1 MQRSRQTAAM
11 FLLGALLAGGVLGFT
26 ADRMMSRAG
35 PTVGPR
41 QSVKLMRDNVAK
53 RLDLTPAQRA
63 VLDSILD
70 DRHKQMVDVMK
81 PMRPKMDSV
90 RQNART
96 QIRRILT
103 PPQQVEFD
111 ALIKE
116 MEADTGS
123 RGDKQGAQR

>member
-1 MQRSRQTAAM
+1 MSRSRQTAAM

-35 PTVGPR
+35 ASVIRP
-41 QSVKLMRDNVAK
+41 SVKSMRDNVAK
-53 RLDLTPAQRA
+53 RLELTPAQRA
-63 VLDSILD
+63 AVDSILD
-70 DRHKQMVDVMK
+70 ARHKQMVDLIK

-90 RQNART
+90 KENART

-103 PPQQVEFD
+103 PPQQLEFD

-116 MEADTGS
+116 MEADTSS
-123 RGDKQGAQR
+123 RGDKQGDVR